1 MCHRGRQHEA
11 SPNSFQLLKR
21 KNKQFGPYHNSIT
34 HEIVEPISTKPHTDK
49 YETKGKQAKAQLAIA
64 EEDALDHV
72 LEQRGRA
79 EDAPE
84 PRLPRRRVHRL
95 ELRHRRPVL
104 LRQPQHPP
112 HLFLRAKP
120 GIRPASACRFG
131 DDQTLTEARSVE
143 TAYEDAVLVER
154 GESTRALY
162 GDEERGARARWVG
175 GDAGEE
181 GHGAV
186 GGEAERAHERA
197 GGGVPPVGRHHEQ
210 AVAAHGRRQVERRR
224 AAGREQEL
232 QLHARPSVQ
241 LRARGG
247 VAAGWVWER
256 HGCVSRCSSGRR
268 QRGFRSDRVSDR
280 ATGVPVPLH

>member
-1 MCHRGRQHEA
+1 
-11 SPNSFQLLKR
+11 
-21 KNKQFGPYHNSIT
+21 
-34 HEIVEPISTKPHTDK
+34 
-49 YETKGKQAKAQLAIA
+49 
-64 EEDALDHV
+64 
-72 LEQRGRA
+72 
-79 EDAPE
+79 
-84 PRLPRRRVHRL
+84 
-95 ELRHRRPVL
+95 
-104 LRQPQHPP
+104 
-112 HLFLRAKP
+112 LFLRAKP

-210 AVAAHGRRQVERRR
+210 AVAAHGRRQVERAAQR
-224 AAGREQEL
+224 AAAGARRGRRRLGLGAAWLRFTVL
-232 QLHARPSVQ
+232 Q
-241 LRARGG
+241 RAA
-247 VAAGWVWER
+247 AAGI
-256 HGCVSRCSSGRR
+256 
-268 QRGFRSDRVSDR
+268 
-280 ATGVPVPLH
+280 

>member
-1 MCHRGRQHEA
+1 
-11 SPNSFQLLKR
+11 LK
-21 KNKQFGPYHNSIT
+21 P
-34 HEIVEPISTKPHTDK
+34 
-49 YETKGKQAKAQLAIA
+49 KGKQVKAQLAIA

-112 HLFLRAKP
+112 HLLLRAKP
-120 GIRPASACRFG
+120 GISPTSACRFG
-131 DDQTLTEARSVE
+131 DDQTLKEARSVE
-143 TAYEDAVLVER
+143 SAYEDVVLVER
-154 GESTRALY
+154 GESTRALD
-162 GDEERGARARWVG
+162 GDEERGARALGVG

-181 GHGAV
+181 GNGAV

-197 GGGVPPVGRHHEQ
+197 GGGVPPVRRHHEQ
-210 AVAAHGRRQVERRR
+210 PVAADGRRQIERRR
-224 AAGREQEL
+224 AAGREREL
-232 QLHARPSVQ
+232 QLHAWPSVR

-247 VAAGWVWER
+247 VAGWVRDR
-256 HGCVSRCSSGRR
+256 HGCVSRCSGGRR
-268 QRGFRSDRVSDR
+268 QRGLLGVIEQR
-280 ATGVPVPLH
+280 AGVPLQ